1 MSSATI
7 RPLGPDPATV
17 ARSIL
22 RSAASRRANGVTLIP
37 FDSAAGP
44 KLCSG
49 VCTALKGSS
58 ALLTATGAL
67 TTGAGADAGEA
78 ATGAKAGFTADL
90 AAGDDAAT
98 SPGASMTATT
108 APTGTTCPTG
118 TRISRSEEHTSELQS
133 LMRISYAVFCL
144 K

>member
-1 MSSATI
+1 MLLCYFFFFKQKTAYEMRISDWSSDVCSSDLWRTGGSASRMSSATI

-22 RSAASRRANGVTLIP
+22 RSAARRRANGVTLIP

-67 TTGAGADAGEA
+67 TTGPGADAGEA
-78 ATGAKAGFTADL
+78 ATGERKRGVEGKSGAG
-90 AAGDDAAT
+90 
-98 SPGASMTATT
+98 
-108 APTGTTCPTG
+108 
-118 TRISRSEEHTSELQS
+118 R
-133 LMRISYAVFCL
+133 

>member
-1 MSSATI
+1 MASATI
-7 RPLGPDPATV
+7 RPLGTDPATGE
-17 ARSIL
+17 RSIL

-37 FDSAAGP
+37 FDSAAGT

-67 TTGAGADAGEA
+67 TTGTGADAGEA
-78 ATGAKAGFTADL
+78 ATGAKAGFPADL

-98 SPGASMTATT
+98 SPGASMTATKIDRT
-108 APTGTTCPTG
+108 
-118 TRISRSEEHTSELQS
+118 HD
-133 LMRISYAVFCL
+133 
-144 K
+144 

>member
-1 MSSATI
+1 MI
-7 RPLGPDPATV
+7 RRPP
-17 ARSIL
+17 RSTRTDTL
-22 RSAASRRANGVTLIP
+22 FPYTTLFRSDLNGVTLIP

-58 ALLTATGAL
+58 ALLTATGAP

-118 TRISRSEEHTSELQS
+118 TRISVMVPENGRASCRERVCQ
-133 LMRISYAVFCL
+133 YV
-144 K
+144 

>member
-58 ALLTATGAL
+58 ALLTDTGAL
-67 TTGAGADAGEA
+67 TTGAGADAGDA
-78 ATGAKAGFTADL
+78 ATGAKAGFTDDL
-90 AAGDDAAT
+90 DAGDDAAP
-98 SPGASMTATT
+98 SQGASTTATT
-108 APTGTTCPTG
+108 DHTRKTLPTGNLEA
-118 TRISRSEEHTSELQS
+118 RRVRKESISRGRTRWSTQ
-133 LMRISYAVFCL
+133 
-144 K
+144 

>member
-78 ATGAKAGFTADL
+78 A
-90 AAGDDAAT
+90 
-98 SPGASMTATT
+98 PGANAAFSAGLAEGQVE
-108 APTGTTCPTG
+108 APDGN
-118 TRISRSEEHTSELQS
+118 SAMEEKTDVVRVESS
-133 LMRISYAVFCL
+133 VRR
-144 K
+144 

>member
-78 ATGAKAGFTADL
+78 ATGAKAGFTADM
-90 AAGDDAAT
+90 AAGDDAERKSDGEGKREYARVKL
-98 SPGASMTATT
+98 G
-108 APTGTTCPTG
+108 GW
-118 TRISRSEEHTSELQS
+118 RIIKNKKNNKTN
-133 LMRISYAVFCL
+133 IST
-144 K
+144 

>member
-58 ALLTATGAL
+58 ALLPATGAL
-67 TTGAGADAGEA
+67 PTGAGADGG
-78 ATGAKAGFTADL
+78 ATAPGAKAGITADL
-90 AAGDDAAT
+90 AARDDRAQH
-98 SPGASMTATT
+98 PD
-108 APTGTTCPTG
+108 
-118 TRISRSEEHTSELQS
+118 
-133 LMRISYAVFCL
+133 
-144 K
+144 